1 MKKTHY
7 LEEISSPE
15 DLRRLPR
22 EAMGDLATEIRRFLV
37 DRVKEHGGHLASNL
51 GVVELT
57 IALHRVFRSPH
68 DRIIFDVG
76 HQSYVHKML
85 TGRLQDFDSLRTVG
99 GLSGFPTRD
108 ESPHDPFGA
117 GHAST
122 ALSAAIGFA
131 EADRLA
137 GRKGYTVAVLGD
149 GAYTGG
155 MVHEALNNCSPDLRL
170 IVILNENEM
179 SISKN
184 IGSFARYIAR
194 LRASSDYARGKQKAA
209 RFLRAVPFV
218 GEPCFRL
225 LRDTKQ
231 TVKDL
236 LYAST
241 YFEKLGLFYLGPADG
256 NDYDTVERLLRIAK
270 GKGESA
276 LVHLRTVKGCGYA
289 PAEHN
294 PGRYHSLAKADMPT
308 NYSEVFG
315 RVLCDL
321 AEEDE
326 KIVAITAAM
335 KDGTGLT
342 PFADTY
348 PERFFDVG
356 IAEAHAAT
364 FASGLAAGGMKPFF
378 AVYSTFLQRA
388 YDNVLHD
395 AALQNL
401 PVRLAI
407 DRAALASGDG
417 PTHHGIFDVAFLS
430 GIPNITLYAPSSF
443 ASLRRIL
450 HLMASDA
457 VDSPV
462 CVRYPNAGEQGRV
475 LEEFFSRK
483 EEEGRFTHPNFRKNA
498 RPSAVIIT
506 YGCVVSEALRAAD
519 ILKKEGLSAG
529 IILLERLKPYDVTAE
544 EILALLPASVKAA
557 VFLEEGIEAG
567 GASMLLR
574 HELYEEFE
582 GRGVK
587 SAIRAIPDRFVKP
600 TEPTTLY
607 RDCSLTGE
615 DVAGTVKQLLKA
627 KKASK

>member
-1 MKKTHY
+1 MKDTHY
-7 LEEISSPE
+7 LEKISSPE

-22 EAMGDLATEIRRFLV
+22 EAMGDLCTEIRRFLV
-37 DRVKEHGGHLASNL
+37 ERVKEHGGHLASNL

-57 IALHRVFRSPH
+57 VALHRVFRSPH

-76 HQSYVHKML
+76 HQCYVHKMI
-85 TGRLQDFDSLRTVG
+85 TGRLQDFESLRTVG
-99 GLSGFPTRD
+99 GLSGFPVRE

-137 GRKGYTVAVLGD
+137 GRKNYTIAVLGD

-194 LRASSDYARGKQKAA
+194 LRSSTDYARKKKKAV
-209 RFLRAVPFV
+209 RFLRSVPLV

-270 GKGESA
+270 SKGESS

-294 PGRYHSLAKADMPT
+294 PGRYHSFPKSDTPM

-315 RVLCDL
+315 HALCDL
-321 AEEDE
+321 AENDD

-335 KDGTGLT
+335 ADGTGLSD
-342 PFADTY
+342 FAATY

-356 IAEAHAAT
+356 IAEAHATT
-364 FASGLAAGGMKPFF
+364 FAAGLAAGGMKPFF

-401 PVRLAI
+401 PVRFAI

-430 GIPNITLYAPSSF
+430 EIPNVTLYAPASF
-443 ASLRRIL
+443 DSLRRIL
-450 HLMASDA
+450 ATMADDS
-457 VDSPV
+457 VSSPV
-462 CVRYPNAGEQGRV
+462 CVRYPNATENERV
-475 LEEFFSRK
+475 VKEFFSRK
-483 EEEGRFTHPNFRKNA
+483 GEEKRFTHPNFSKSA
-498 RPSAVIIT
+498 RPSAVVIT
-506 YGCVVSEALRAAD
+506 YGCVAAQALRAAD
-519 ILKKEGLSAG
+519 LLKKEGVTAG
-529 IILLERLKPYDVTAE
+529 VILLERLKPYDVTAR
-544 EILALLPASVKAA
+544 EILALLPPSVKAA
-557 VFLEEGIEAG
+557 VFLEEGVMAG

-574 HELYEEFE
+574 HELSEEFE
-582 GRGVK
+582 RRGVR
-587 SAIRAIPDRFVKP
+587 SAIRAIPDKFVKP
-600 TEPTTLY
+600 TAPTTLY
-607 RDCSLTGE
+607 RECRLTGE
-615 DVAGTVKQLLKA
+615 DVAGTVKELLKS
-627 KKASK
+627 KKTK

>member
-1 MKKTHY
+1 MKDTHY
-7 LEEISSPE
+7 LESISSPE
-15 DLRRLPR
+15 DLRRLPS
-22 EAMGDLATEIRRFLV
+22 EAMPDLAREIRRFLV
-37 DRVKEHGGHLASNL
+37 ERVREHGGHLASNL

-57 IALHRVFRSPH
+57 IALHRVFRSPR

-85 TGRLQDFDSLRTVG
+85 TGRMQDFDSLRMVG
-99 GLSGFPTRD
+99 GLSGFPSRE

-137 GRKGYTVAVLGD
+137 GRKNYTVAVLGD

-194 LRASSDYARGKQKAA
+194 LRTSSDYVRGKKKAA
-209 RFLRAVPFV
+209 RILRAVPFV

-231 TVKDL
+231 AVKDM

-256 NDYDTVERLLRIAK
+256 NDYATVEKLLRIAK
-270 GKGESA
+270 GKGESS
-276 LVHLRTVKGCGYA
+276 LIHLRTVKGCGYA

-315 RVLCDL
+315 RALTDL
-321 AEEDE
+321 AEADE
-326 KIVAITAAM
+326 KIIAITAAM
-335 KDGTGLT
+335 TDGTGLA
-342 PFADTY
+342 PFAETY

-395 AALQNL
+395 AALQSL
-401 PVRLAI
+401 PVRFAI

-417 PTHHGIFDVAFLS
+417 PTHHGIFDVSFLS
-430 GIPNITLYAPSSF
+430 GIPNVTLYAPSSF

-450 HLMASDA
+450 SIMASDSIDA
-457 VDSPV
+457 PV
-462 CVRYPNAGEQGRV
+462 CVRYPNAGEDARI
-475 LEEFFSRK
+475 LREFFARK
-483 EEEGRFTHPNFRKNA
+483 GEEERFTHPNYAKNA
-498 RPSAVIIT
+498 RPVAVIIT
-506 YGCVVSEALRAAD
+506 YGIVAKEALRACD
-519 ILKKEGLSAG
+519 LLKKEGISAG
-529 IILLERLKPYDVTAE
+529 VILLERLKPYALTAE
-544 EILALLPASVKAA
+544 EILALLPSSVKAA
-557 VFLEEGIEAG
+557 VFLEEGILSG
-567 GASMLLR
+567 GASMLLQ
-574 HELYEEFE
+574 YEMRESLE
-582 GRGVK
+582 ERRVK
-587 SAIRAIPDRFVKP
+587 SAIHAIPDRFVKP
-600 TEPTTLY
+600 THKTTLY
-607 RDCSLTGE
+607 RECALTGE
-615 DVAGTVKQLLKA
+615 DVSQTVKRLLKT
-627 KKASK
+627 KK